1 MHTTEVLSAWLEGFK
16 NLSAPPKVLVGHL
29 FDGLILGC
37 VVRAREIDAGQDL
50 QFPEFS
56 RLNFY

>member
-1 MHTTEVLSAWLEGFK
+1 MHTTEVLSAWLEGLK
-16 NLSAPPKVLVGHL
+16 NLSAPLL
-29 FDGLILGC
+29 DGLILGC